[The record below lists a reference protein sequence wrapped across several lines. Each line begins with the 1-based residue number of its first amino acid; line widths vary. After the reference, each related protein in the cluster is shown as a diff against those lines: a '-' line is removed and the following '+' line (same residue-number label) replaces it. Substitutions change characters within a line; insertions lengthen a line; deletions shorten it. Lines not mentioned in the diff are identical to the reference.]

1 MSYFNYLRT
10 FVAVYRCGSHSK
22 AAEYLGMTQPA
33 ISKQIAALEAKIGK
47 PLFHKNGKQRF
58 KATKVGE
65 NLAHDLTPHI
75 DKIEEIFSTNKHE
88 GTPMSGS
95 VYMGGLSEF
104 TELYLTDVIASLIP
118 QEITFIVQDETG
130 RDWQLLLENHSLD
143 MAIIPRQC
151 HSPSVGCR
159 ELLSEDMV
167 MVVSTSILQG
177 LSFEELYDVP
187 YLAHVEREI
196 STPYYLK
203 TMQLEPS
210 AYKRGAT
217 VASFRMMRELLLT
230 SESFGIMPRYIAN
243 QELKRGTLSAIPLPM
258 TIPPLRLYLAWNN
271 FAIQQARQRF
281 VRDAIF
287 DSISATR

>member
-33 ISKQIAALEAKIGK
+33 ISKQIAALEVKLGK
-47 PLFHKNGKQRF
+47 PLFHKSGKQRF
-58 KATKVGE
+58 KATKAGE

-75 DKIEEIFSTNKHE
+75 DKIEEIFSTNRHE

-159 ELLSEDMV
+159 ELLSENMV
-167 MVVSTSILQG
+167 MVVSNSLLQG
-177 LSFEELYDVP
+177 LSFEDLCDIP
-187 YLAHVEREI
+187 YLAHVERDI
-196 STPYYLK
+196 STPYYLEM
-203 TMQLEPS
+203 MQLDTT
-210 AYKRGAT
+210 AYKRGAIVT
-217 VASFRMMRELLLT
+217 SFRMMKELLLT
-230 SESFGIMPRYIAN
+230 SESFGILPRYIVN
-243 QELKRGTLSAIPLPM
+243 QEIKQGTISPITLPM
-258 TIPPLRLYLAWNN
+258 TIPPLRLFLAWNS

-287 DSISATR
+287 ESVSASR